1 MDVEETALCWMH
13 GIHLDFYRIVCFN
26 GLNALNRSS
35 RYSNPSE
42 KSRLVRDFW
51 KVEYRTSLGAAKA
64 KADVYQKLPPEVTV
78 IRDM

>member
-1 MDVEETALCWMH
+1 MNVENCFMLQ
-13 GIHLDFYRIVCFN
+13 GIHLDFCRIVCFN
-26 GLNALNRSS
+26 DLNALNRKS

-42 KSRLVRDFW
+42 KSRLVRDFG
-51 KVEYRTSLGAAKA
+51 KLEYRTSLGAAKA

>member
-1 MDVEETALCWMH
+1 MLH
-13 GIHLDFYRIVCFN
+13 GIHLDFSKNMCFN
-26 GLNALNRSS
+26 DLNALNRSS
-35 RYSNPSE
+35 RYSDPSE